1 MKLHNYDTF
10 SKPVFF
16 LSIANPFTSNA
27 LPEWNALDAVSLEF
41 IQVNSILL
49 VFSRNHRELSW
60 WIINCWCEL
69 AILFIH
75 NLKDILFRFKTRFAM
90 WWQWRRR
97 RLWRQQRHDA
107 NCCAS
112 LPFEMIALNGNFR
125 WCENG
130 KMRKFKFTKNC
141 ILHQMKMRFN
151 YLWQGWH
158 ECDKQQWRMVLNL
171 WFLRNHFEM
180 IYFPLKYAP
189 FVGFSGAIIC
199 RRNIHQKLIIPSR
212 LCALTIH
219 FGES

>member
-10 SKPVFF
+10 SKPVFV

-27 LPEWNALDAVSLEF
+27 LPEWNALSLEF
-41 IQVNSILL
+41 VQVNSVLL
-49 VFSRNHRELSW
+49 VFCRNHRELSW

-90 WWQWRRR
+90 GWQRRR
-97 RLWRQQRHDA
+97 WRWRQQRHDA

-130 KMRKFKFTKNC
+130 KMRKFKLTKIVFC
-141 ILHQMKMRFN
+141 IK
-151 YLWQGWH
+151 WKW
-158 ECDKQQWRMVLNL
+158 D
-171 WFLRNHFEM
+171 
-180 IYFPLKYAP
+180 
-189 FVGFSGAIIC
+189 
-199 RRNIHQKLIIPSR
+199 LIIFDKADMS
-212 LCALTIH
+212 AISNN
-219 FGES
+219 GEWFWIYGFWGIILKWYIFRWNTLRSLASLERWFVAEIFIKNW